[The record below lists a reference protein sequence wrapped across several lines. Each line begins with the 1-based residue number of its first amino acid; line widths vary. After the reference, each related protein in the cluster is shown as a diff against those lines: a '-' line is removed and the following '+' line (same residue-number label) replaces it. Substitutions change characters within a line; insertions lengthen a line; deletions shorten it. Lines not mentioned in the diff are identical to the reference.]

1 MASTQ
6 GQDVVVCQLCPNP
19 VEHHC
24 NLCHVD
30 LCSPCTLKHLAD
42 KTNRHEIVEFINR
55 KEGPALPE
63 CDIHKKNR
71 CEMYCRECCK
81 PTCALCVTTSHK
93 KHDFTDIGE
102 IIENKKQQMITDLAE
117 LENAIVP
124 KYRNFTPGILPAEF
138 DKVIT
143 AIQNQEDKICNLA
156 RGIGSKLRDEVT
168 KQKRNS
174 KQEYKELQTLA
185 METEKELNKIIQ
197 NNNEVIKAHDA
208 MAIMSYKSRNGE
220 FRDGMKESGMSCP
233 NFVPVLVKE
242 NQILDMFGKLQLQ
255 NSNVSDKQ
263 QSVLQ
268 LMEPIVSLKEIQSP
282 YNYGN
287 KTELWIITCKETGK
301 LWVCGNNKT
310 IYQIDWDGSILK
322 TINLSGNA
330 KGLSLNVQQELVFI
344 QSWTD
349 TKVFKYEN
357 NSVVTLLELV
367 SWRPRGLCHAVNGDL
382 LIGMRSVVGARSRVV
397 RYSGSTECQVIEN
410 GNWGNPLFSVHSR
423 AVLHLTENGNGD
435 ICIADYAGNA
445 VVVVNSS
452 GILRFRY
459 GGNINTNAKNDTFKP
474 LDIVNDEKCHILI
487 NNQSNNNVHIIDCD
501 GNFIRYI
508 EYPCTGGISVD
519 TDHNLVVG
527 ELVTGKIRI
536 IKYLELI
543 VCSNLNIKN
552 YH

>member
-24 NLCHVD
+24 NLCRID

-102 IIENKKQQMITDLAE
+102 IIENKKQQIITDLAE

-124 KYRNFTPGILPAEF
+124 KYRNFTPDVPPAEF

-143 AIQNQEDKICNLA
+143 AIQDQEDKICNLV

-185 METEKELNKIIQ
+185 LETEKELNKIIK
-197 NNNEVIKAHDA
+197 NNNEVIKACDA
-208 MAIMSYKSRNGE
+208 TAIMSYKSRNEE
-220 FRDGMKESGMSCP
+220 FRDGMKKSDLSCP

-242 NQILDMFGKLQLQ
+242 NQILDMFGKLQLK

-268 LMEPIVSLKEIQSP
+268 LMETPVSLKEIQSP
-282 YNYGN
+282 YGN
-287 KTELWIITCKETGK
+287 KSELWRITCEGTGK
-301 LWVCGNNKT
+301 LWVSGNNGT
-310 IYQIDWDGSILK
+310 INQIDWDGSILK

-330 KGLSLNVQQELVFI
+330 IGLSLNVQQEIVFI
-344 QSWTD
+344 QGWII

-357 NSVVTLLELV
+357 TSVMTLLER
-367 SWRPRGLCHAVNGDL
+367 SNWQPRGLCHTVNGYL
-382 LIGMRSVVGARSRVV
+382 LVSMRSLDKAQSRVV

-410 GNWGNPLFSVHSR
+410 DKQDGKPLFSVHSL
-423 AVLHLTENGNGD
+423 AVLQLTENGNGD
-435 ICIADYAGNA
+435 ICVADYSGNA

-459 GGNINTNAKNDTFKP
+459 GGNKITEKKNDTFKP
-474 LDIVNDEKCHILI
+474 LHIVNDEKYRILI
-487 NNQSNNNVHIIDCD
+487 DNQSNNNVHIIDCD

-508 EYPCTGGISVD
+508 GYPCNGGISVD

-527 ELVTGKIRI
+527 DLVTGKIRI
-536 IKYLELI
+536 IKYLE
-543 VCSNLNIKN
+543 
-552 YH
+552 

>member
-55 KEGPALPE
+55 KEGPVLPE

-81 PTCALCVTTSHK
+81 PTCVLCVTTSHK

-102 IIENKKQQMITDLAE
+102 IIENKKQQIITDLAE

-124 KYRNFTPGILPAEF
+124 KYRNFTPGVPPAEF

-143 AIQNQEDKICNLA
+143 AIQDQEDKICNLA

-185 METEKELNKIIQ
+185 MGTEKELNKIIQ
-197 NNNEVIKAHDA
+197 NNNEVIKACDA
-208 MAIMSYKSRNGE
+208 MAIMIYKSRNGE
-220 FRDGMKESGMSCP
+220 FRDGMKESGLSCP
-233 NFVPVLVKE
+233 NFVPALVKE

-268 LMEPIVSLKEIQSP
+268 LIETHVSLKEIQSP
-282 YNYGN
+282 YGN
-287 KTELWIITCKETGK
+287 KSKLWRITCEGTEK
-301 LWVCGNNKT
+301 LWVCGDNRT
-310 IYQIDWDGSILK
+310 INQIDWDGSILK

-330 KGLSLNVQQELVFI
+330 VGLSLNVQQELVFI
-344 QSWTD
+344 QGWID
-349 TKVFKYEN
+349 TKVFKYKN
-357 NSVVTLLELV
+357 NTVVTLLEL
-367 SWRPRGLCHAVNGDL
+367 SNWRPRGLCHAVNGDL
-382 LIGMRSVVGARSRVV
+382 LISMRSLNEAQSRVV

-410 GNWGNPLFSVHSR
+410 DKRGKPLFSVHST
-423 AVLHLTENGNGD
+423 AVLQLTENGNGD

-445 VVVVNSS
+445 VVAVNSS

-459 GGNINTNAKNDTFKP
+459 GGNMNTNAKTDTLKP
-474 LDIVNDEKCHILI
+474 FNIVNDEKYHILI
-487 NNQSNNNVHIIDCD
+487 SNQSNNNVHIVDCD
-501 GNFIRYI
+501 GKFIRYI

-536 IKYLELI
+536 IKYLE
-543 VCSNLNIKN
+543 
-552 YH
+552 

>member
-6 GQDVVVCQLCPNP
+6 RQDVILCQLCPNP

-55 KEGPALPE
+55 KEGPVLPE
-63 CDIHKKNR
+63 CDIHKKKR

-93 KHDFTDIGE
+93 KHDITDIGE
-102 IIENKKQQMITDLAE
+102 IIENKKQQIIADLTE
-117 LENAIVP
+117 LEDNIVS
-124 KYRNFTPGILPAEF
+124 KYRNFTPTVPSGEF

-143 AIQNQEDKICNLA
+143 AIQDQEDKICKVA

-168 KQKRNS
+168 KEKRISEQKN
-174 KQEYKELQTLA
+174 KEMQSLA
-185 METEKELNKIIQ
+185 LETEKKINKIIQ
-197 NNNEVIKAHDA
+197 NNKEVIKAYDA
-208 MAIMSYKSRNGE
+208 MTVMSYKSRNRV
-220 FRDGMKESGMSCP
+220 FRDGMKESGLSSP

-242 NQILDMFGKLQLQ
+242 NQILGMFGKLQLQ

-263 QSVLQ
+263 QCVLQ
-268 LMEPIVSLKEIQSP
+268 LMETPVSLKEIQSP
-282 YNYGN
+282 YGN
-287 KTELWIITCKETGK
+287 KSELWRITCEGTGK

-322 TINLSGNA
+322 IINLSENVI
-330 KGLSLNVQQELVFI
+330 GLSLNVHQELVFI
-344 QSWTD
+344 QGWID
-349 TKVFKYEN
+349 TRVFKYEN
-357 NSVVTLLELV
+357 KSVVTLLEL
-367 SWRPRGLCHAVNGDL
+367 SDWAPKGLCHTVNGNL
-382 LIGMRSVVGARSRVV
+382 LVSMRSLDEAQSRVV

-410 GNWGNPLFSVHSR
+410 DRRGKPLFSVYSQ
-423 AVLHLTENGNGD
+423 AVLQLTENGNGD

-459 GGNINTNAKNDTFKP
+459 GGNMNTNAKTDTFKP
-474 LDIVNDEKCHILI
+474 LDIVNDEKYHII
-487 NNQSNNNVHIIDCD
+487 ISNQSNNNVHIIDCD
-501 GNFIRYI
+501 GNFIRHIGYL
-508 EYPCTGGISVD
+508 CNGGISVN
-519 TDHNLVVG
+519 TGHNLVVG
-527 ELVTGKIRI
+527 VLSTGKIRI
-536 IKYLELI
+536 IKYL
-543 VCSNLNIKN
+543 K
-552 YH
+552 